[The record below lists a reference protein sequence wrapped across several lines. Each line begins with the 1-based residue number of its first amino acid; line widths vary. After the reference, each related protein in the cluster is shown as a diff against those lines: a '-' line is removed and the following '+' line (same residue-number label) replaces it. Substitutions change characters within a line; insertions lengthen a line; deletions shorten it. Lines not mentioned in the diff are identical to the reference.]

1 MSHEFRPSRF
11 LDNPER
17 FFENKPGTAG
27 DGRENAMST
36 AFLVKFFG
44 LFLGVL
50 ARTILPWLRKVKEGK
65 VRGFSRRYVYSALA
79 SLAIGLILTLI
90 LFPKFEAGAE
100 GETFEALFK
109 LFGLAFGF
117 GFGWNALINEGGA
130 WAAKPEV
137 RGEEAGGEP
146 WAGSAGASGTG
157 PPRAAS
163 RSARVVAVPTG
174 RSGSAVR

>member
-1 MSHEFRPSRF
+1 
-11 LDNPER
+11 
-17 FFENKPGTAG
+17 
-27 DGRENAMST
+27 MST
-36 AFLVKFFG
+36 AFLVKFSG

-90 LFPKFEAGAE
+90 LFPKFEAGPE

-137 RGEEAGGEP
+137 RDEEVAGGEP
-146 WAGSAGASGTG
+146 RTS
-157 PPRAAS
+157 
-163 RSARVVAVPTG
+163 
-174 RSGSAVR
+174 